1 MVDCSAIYNVTFIRR
16 ESRIK
21 LMLGL
26 QHEYYTEAIVGFL
39 WLADDNVSK
48 HQPKKVF
55 EGGICSLTRDKPNMR
70 RLP

>member
-1 MVDCSAIYNVTFIRR
+1 
-16 ESRIK
+16 
-21 LMLGL
+21 MLGL